1 MRMPKNMA
9 GKVAIPFFLL
19 GAIGLLLISIGTLEI
34 AIASTMRND
43 IPVQDP
49 GEISA
54 TMSQASDNIQNELA
68 SQGDKLKNQLATTFG
83 FNDIQ
88 SQLSFG
94 YQSAFA
100 GNTSGAVSHVKMA
113 DEALEKTVTSV
124 FRSAEEVNRISRNNS
139 LTLDNGTRQ
148 ILSAVGSGLTDL
160 GSEIRDQRTNLIGM
174 LE

>member
-9 GKVAIPFFLL
+9 GKGAMPFFLL

-68 SQGDKLKNQLATTFG
+68 SQGDN
-83 FNDIQ
+83 
-88 SQLSFG
+88 
-94 YQSAFA
+94 
-100 GNTSGAVSHVKMA
+100 
-113 DEALEKTVTSV
+113 
-124 FRSAEEVNRISRNNS
+124 
-139 LTLDNGTRQ
+139 
-148 ILSAVGSGLTDL
+148 
-160 GSEIRDQRTNLIGM
+160 
-174 LE
+174 